1 MSTEDVFAAEQ
12 GESRDGRA
20 RDLRGTSVIKHG
32 ALYLVSDQRGDVRAG
47 DQGLGLYEGDTRVLS
62 RLELLINGSAP
73 EPREHRRV
81 DGYGEL
87 VELAADDGGLAIRRE
102 RHVAGGTLIE
112 RVRLV
117 NRSAEARTAE
127 LALHLEA
134 DFADIFEVRGAARP
148 KRGQRLE
155 PAIGRGRVQLGHRGL
170 DGLERWTFVTA
181 SGLSARRSADGAVLV
196 ASMRLAPAEGQEFQL
211 QISTDSAGS
220 ADARHEEP
228 ARAIRE
234 WRASFTPVPGW
245 QGSAHHQAVTDLR
258 MLLNTEAVSGERYF
272 AAGLPWYS
280 TLFGRDSIIAALQLL
295 RHLPE
300 LARDTLT
307 VLARLQ
313 ATEHDGWRDAQP
325 GKILHEL
332 RTGEMA
338 RLGEIPHTPYY
349 GTVDATPLWLMLLD
363 AYVRQTGD
371 RAALEQLWPHALA
384 ALRWIDEHGDT
395 DGDGFVE
402 YERHSR
408 RGLANQGW
416 KDSQTAVRF
425 HDGRIAEGPIALVE
439 VQAYVHAARLGMTRL
454 AGLRGEARI
463 AERQERAAALLQ
475 KRFEDAF
482 WMADAGTYALALDG
496 LKRPV
501 DAVASNAGHALW
513 TGTAPP
519 DRAAS
524 VARVLLAPAMWSG
537 WGIRTLARDTGGYDP
552 LSYHEG
558 SVWPHDNAICA
569 AGFARYGLAAE
580 ARMVARTILEAA
592 EHFPDASLP
601 ELFSGEPRSEDPP
614 RPYPMACSPQAWAAG
629 AVVQLHD
636 LLAWLDG

>member
-1 MSTEDVFAAEQ
+1 M
-12 GESRDGRA
+12 
-20 RDLRGTSVIKHG
+20 
-32 ALYLVSDQRGDVRAG
+32 
-47 DQGLGLYEGDTRVLS
+47 
-62 RLELLINGSAP
+62 
-73 EPREHRRV
+73 
-81 DGYGEL
+81 
-87 VELAADDGGLAIRRE
+87 
-102 RHVAGGTLIE
+102 
-112 RVRLV
+112 
-117 NRSAEARTAE
+117 
-127 LALHLEA
+127 
-134 DFADIFEVRGAARP
+134 
-148 KRGQRLE
+148 
-155 PAIGRGRVQLGHRGL
+155 
-170 DGLERWTFVTA
+170 
-181 SGLSARRSADGAVLV
+181 
-196 ASMRLAPAEGQEFQL
+196 
-211 QISTDSAGS
+211 
-220 ADARHEEP
+220 
-228 ARAIRE
+228 
-234 WRASFTPVPGW
+234 
-245 QGSAHHQAVTDLR
+245 
-258 MLLNTEAVSGERYF
+258 
-272 AAGLPWYS
+272 
-280 TLFGRDSIIAALQLL
+280 
-295 RHLPE
+295 
-300 LARDTLT
+300 
-307 VLARLQ
+307 
-313 ATEHDGWRDAQP
+313 
-325 GKILHEL
+325 
-332 RTGEMA
+332 
-338 RLGEIPHTPYY
+338 
-349 GTVDATPLWLMLLD
+349 
-363 AYVRQTGD
+363 
-371 RAALEQLWPHALA
+371 
-384 ALRWIDEHGDT
+384 
-395 DGDGFVE
+395 
-402 YERHSR
+402 
-408 RGLANQGW
+408 
-416 KDSQTAVRF
+416 
-425 HDGRIAEGPIALVE
+425 
-439 VQAYVHAARLGMTRL
+439 QAYVHAARLGMTRL